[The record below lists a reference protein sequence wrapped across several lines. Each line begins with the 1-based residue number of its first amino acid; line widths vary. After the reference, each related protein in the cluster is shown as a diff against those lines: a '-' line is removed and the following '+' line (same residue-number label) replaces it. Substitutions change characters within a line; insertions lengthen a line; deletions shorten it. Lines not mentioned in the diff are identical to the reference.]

1 MDLKLPSGECLGLVG
16 ANGSGKTTLL
26 RCILATTSL
35 DTGTVTWRDHEVK
48 VGSPTPGVVGMLE
61 EPRLFGRLSAVDN
74 LVAALADGVNLVDC
88 RQALARV
95 GLGDVGSLPVG
106 RFSQGMRQRLGLAR
120 LLVKPKELIV
130 LDEPSNGLDPVGIR
144 WLRNLIGELRASGA
158 TVIVSSHALY
168 EVQQVMTQFL
178 LLGDGKVLAQ
188 GSREELGEVVTLEDL
203 YFRALGEGSS

>member
-1 MDLKLPSGECLGLVG
+1 
-16 ANGSGKTTLL
+16 
-26 RCILATTSL
+26 
-35 DTGTVTWRDHEVK
+35 
-48 VGSPTPGVVGMLE
+48 
-61 EPRLFGRLSAVDN
+61 
-74 LVAALADGVNLVDC
+74 
-88 RQALARV
+88 
-95 GLGDVGSLPVG
+95 
-106 RFSQGMRQRLGLAR
+106 MRQRLGLAR